1 MKLGFALAALTLGAM
16 TTLSGSLGAEEDY
29 AKEVTVDAK
38 RDGGKLKLTLKPKKD
53 GLYVNK
59 DYPIKCTL
67 KIADGGKL
75 EKSEL
80 VKADAKYEDAGKEG
94 KAKSVTFSTGA
105 DKVVDA
111 ECKLVVCTDAT
122 CSAPFKVTGKSN

>member
-16 TTLSGSLGAEEDY
+16 TLSTSLGAEEDY
-29 AKEVTVDAK
+29 AKQVTVSAK
-38 RDGGKLKLTLKPKKD
+38 RDAGKLALTLKPSKD

-75 EKSEL
+75 EKTEL

-94 KAKSVTFSTGA
+94 KAKSVSFSVGA
-105 DKVVDA
+105 DKTVET

>member
-1 MKLGFALAALTLGAM
+1 MKP
-16 TTLSGSLGAEEDY
+16 S
-29 AKEVTVDAK
+29 
-38 RDGGKLKLTLKPKKD
+38 KD

-75 EKSEL
+75 EKTEL
-80 VKADAKYEDAGKEG
+80 VKADAKYEDAAKEG
-94 KAKSVTFSTGA
+94 KAKSVSFSVGA
-105 DKVVDA
+105 DKAVDA

>member
-1 MKLGFALAALTLGAM
+1 MKLGFALAALALGAM

-29 AKEVTVDAK
+29 AKEVTVEAK

-59 DYPIKCTL
+59 DYPIKCSL

-75 EKSEL
+75 EKTEL
-80 VKADAKYEDAGKEG
+80 AKADAKYEDAGKEG
-94 KAKSVTFSTGA
+94 KAKSVSFSTGA
-105 DKVVDA
+105 DKAVDA

>member
-1 MKLGFALAALTLGAM
+1 MKLGFALAALALGAM

-29 AKEVTVDAK
+29 AKDVTVEAK

-59 DYPIKCTL
+59 DYPIKCSL

-75 EKSEL
+75 EKTEL
-80 VKADAKYEDAGKEG
+80 AKADAKYEDAGKEG
-94 KAKSVTFSTGA
+94 KAKSVSFSTGA
-105 DKVVDA
+105 DKAVDA

>member
-16 TTLSGSLGAEEDY
+16 TLSTSLGAEEDY
-29 AKEVTVDAK
+29 AKQVTVNAK
-38 RDGGKLKLTLKPKKD
+38 RDAGKLSLTLKPNKD

-75 EKSEL
+75 EKTEL
-80 VKADAKYEDAGKEG
+80 AKADAKYEDAGKEG
-94 KAKSVTFSTGA
+94 KAKSVTWSVAA
-105 DKVVDA
+105 DKAVDA